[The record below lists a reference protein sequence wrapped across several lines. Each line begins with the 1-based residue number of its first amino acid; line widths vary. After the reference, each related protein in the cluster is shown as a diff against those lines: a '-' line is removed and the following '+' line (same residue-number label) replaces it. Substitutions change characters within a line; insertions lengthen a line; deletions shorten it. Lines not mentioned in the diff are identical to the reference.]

1 MTDPIFV
8 ALGAITLLLVKHF
21 VCDFVLQTVRHVQFK
36 GIYGHPAGIEHSAI
50 HAIGTAPCL
59 WLFGATPLMIV
70 AIAAAEF
77 VVHYHVDW
85 LKEQIG
91 HRTGWTAADK
101 GFWIA
106 IGADQLVHNL
116 TYVGIVAVLLRSRF

>member
-8 ALGAITLLLVKHF
+8 ALGAITLLLIKHF
-21 VCDFVLQTVRHVQFK
+21 VCDFVLQSARHVQFK

-59 WLFGATPLMIV
+59 WLFSATPLMILAIV
-70 AIAAAEF
+70 AGEF
-77 VVHYHVDW
+77 VIHYHVDW
-85 LKEQIG
+85 LKEKIG
-91 HRTGWTAADK
+91 HRAGWTAADK
-101 GFWIA
+101 GFWVA

-116 TYVGIVAVLLRSRF
+116 TYVGIVAVLLRWRF